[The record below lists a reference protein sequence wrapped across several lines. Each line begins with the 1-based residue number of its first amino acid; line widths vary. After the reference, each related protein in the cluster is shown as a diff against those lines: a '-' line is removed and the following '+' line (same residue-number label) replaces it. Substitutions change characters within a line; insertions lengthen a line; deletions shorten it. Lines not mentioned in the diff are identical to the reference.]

1 MIIKSKDDSR
11 MAVAALEALLGRK
24 TTSKKQRE
32 AIEEEMNRLLDG
44 VKGEKEAAYHIDFH
58 LKDSKNWAVIHDLR
72 LEHNGRVAQI
82 DHLLVGRF
90 FDIFVIESKN
100 YTTQLRVD
108 ANGEF
113 EVRSRLGWKGIASPI
128 EQNKRHII
136 VLNELIRDQKLM
148 PMRLGLPMRP
158 AFRNWILVPPECNIS
173 RRRVDEAI
181 ILKMDM
187 FERRLGEFMD
197 NTSLVND
204 MLSLAK
210 ISSTQ
215 TIMEFARKLV
225 SFHRPASCDYAA
237 KFGISQAGK
246 TARLVM
252 KGVDQQRCQEC
263 GVTVEAKVAAFCR
276 TNSQRFGKRI
286 LCRVCQVEAPAP
298 ARKSPAAHPPAR
310 QNGGGTPEA

>member
-1 MIIKSKDDSR
+1 MIIKSKDDTR
-11 MAVAALEALLGRK
+11 MAVAALEQLLARK
-24 TTSKKQRE
+24 TNSKKQRE
-32 AIEEEMNRLLDG
+32 ALEEEMTLLLAG
-44 VKGEKEAAYHIDFH
+44 AQGEKQSAYHIDFH

-82 DHLLVGRF
+82 DHLLIGRF

-100 YTTQLRVD
+100 FTTALRVD

-113 EVRSRLGWKGIASPI
+113 QIRNKLGWKGIPSPI

-136 VLNELIRDQKLM
+136 VLNELIHDQKLT

-158 AFRNWILVPPECNIS
+158 TFRNWILVPPECHIS
-173 RRRVDEAI
+173 QRRINEAI

-187 FERRLGEFMD
+187 FERRLGEFMSNATMMED
-197 NTSLVND
+197 V
-204 MLSLAK
+204 LSLTK
-210 ISSTQ
+210 ICSTQ

-237 KFGISQAGK
+237 KFGIPQPSK
-246 TARLVM
+246 TARIVM

-263 GVTVEAKVAAFCR
+263 GVPIEAKVAAFCR
-276 TNSQRFGKRI
+276 VNSERFGKRM
-286 LCRVCQVEAPAP
+286 LCRVCQAEAPILPRRATP
-298 ARKSPAAHPPAR
+298 SQRHTAK
-310 QNGGGTPEA
+310 NGGTGPA